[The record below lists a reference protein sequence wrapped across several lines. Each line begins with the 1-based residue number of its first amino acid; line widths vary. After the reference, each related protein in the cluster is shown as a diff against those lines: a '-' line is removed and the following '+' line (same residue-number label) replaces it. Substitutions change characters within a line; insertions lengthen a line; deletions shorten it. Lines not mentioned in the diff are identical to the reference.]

1 MEAGKVKSPK
11 QHLAGLKKLLAP
23 LHKVHDFMDTS
34 GPARVMYGPAS
45 GTAGGQMGRDLMD
58 FLKQVP
64 LFEDLSQG
72 DLKRLARIVHERVY
86 RDGEIIFEQGT
97 PGAAL
102 YVLRGGM
109 VEIMRK
115 KRDGEEI
122 PLAMLEPPASFEELA
137 AVGAEVVHWAS
148 ARAHGPVSVVAIG
161 SSDLDALSRNF
172 PALANKILMKL
183 ARVIAVECRMLLE
196 AEYFQEEGEQ

>member
-1 MEAGKVKSPK
+1 MKSPK
-11 QHLAGLKKLLAP
+11 KMVPLAGLKKILFPVQAAR
-23 LHKVHDFMDTS
+23 DFMDTAI
-34 GPARVMYGPAS
+34 PARVMYDPAS
-45 GTAGGQMGRDLMD
+45 KTSVGEMGRDLMD

-64 LFEDLSQG
+64 LFEDLAQG
-72 DLKRLARIVHERVY
+72 ELKRLARIIHERVY

-102 YVLRGGM
+102 YILRGGM

-161 SSDLDALSRNF
+161 RSDLDALSHNF
-172 PALANKILMKL
+172 PSLANKILMKL
-183 ARVIAVECRMLLE
+183 SGVIAVQFRLLLE
-196 AEYFQEEGEQ
+196 AEYFNEEGEQ

>member
-1 MEAGKVKSPK
+1 MNSPK
-11 QHLAGLKKLLAP
+11 KEYPLAGIKKILFPLRKDRDLL
-23 LHKVHDFMDTS
+23 DTS

-45 GTAGGQMGRDLMD
+45 NTAVGEMGRDLVD
-58 FLKQVP
+58 FLKKVP
-64 LFEDLSQG
+64 LFEDLAQG
-72 DLKRLARIVHERVY
+72 DLKRLARIIHERVF
-86 RDGEIIFEQGT
+86 RDGEMIFEQGT
-97 PGAAL
+97 PGTAL

-161 SSDLDALSRNF
+161 RSDLDALSRNF
-172 PALANKILMKL
+172 PSLANKILMKL
-183 ARVIAVECRMLLE
+183 ARVIAVQFQLLLE
-196 AEYFQEEGEQ
+196 AEYFNEEGEQ

>member
-1 MEAGKVKSPK
+1 MKSPK
-11 QHLAGLKKLLAP
+11 MKSHFAGLKKLLAP
-23 LHKVHDFMDTS
+23 LQKARDFMDTS

-45 GTAGGQMGRDLMD
+45 SAVVGETGRDLMD

-64 LFEDLSQG
+64 LFEDLAQG
-72 DLKRLARIVHERVY
+72 DLKRLARVVHERVY

-102 YVLRGGM
+102 YVLRSGM
-109 VEIMRK
+109 VEILRK

-161 SSDLDALSRNF
+161 RSDLDALSRNF
-172 PALANKILMKL
+172 PSLANKILMKL
-183 ARVIAVECRMLLE
+183 ARVISAQIQMLLE
-196 AEYFQEEGEQ
+196 AEYFGEEGGQ

>member
-1 MEAGKVKSPK
+1 MNAPK
-11 QHLAGLKKLLAP
+11 KKKFPLAGLKKILFPMQAAR
-23 LHKVHDFMDTS
+23 DFLDTS
-34 GPARVMYGPAS
+34 IPGRVMYGPAS
-45 GTAGGQMGRDLMD
+45 NTAAGEMGRDLMD

-64 LFEDLSQG
+64 LFEGLAQG
-72 DLKRLARIVHERVY
+72 DLKRLSRIIHERVY

-161 SSDLDALSRNF
+161 RSDLDALSRNF
-172 PALANKILMKL
+172 PSLANKILMKL
-183 ARVIAVECRMLLE
+183 ARVIAVQFRLLLE
-196 AEYFQEEGEQ
+196 AEYFKEEGEQ

>member
-1 MEAGKVKSPK
+1 MKSPK
-11 QHLAGLKKLLAP
+11 SYFAGLKKILAP
-23 LHKVHDFMDTS
+23 LQKARDFMDTS
-34 GPARVMYGPAS
+34 GPARVLYGPVS
-45 GTAGGQMGRDLMD
+45 ETAVGKRGRDLVD
-58 FLKQVP
+58 FLRKY
-64 LFEDLSQG
+64 LSLRTSRG
-72 DLKRLARIVHERVY
+72 DLRRLARIVHERVY
-86 RDGEIIFEQGT
+86 RDGEFIFEQGT

-109 VEIMRK
+109 VEILRK

-161 SSDLDALSRNF
+161 RSDLDALSRNF
-172 PALANKILMKL
+172 PSLANKILMKL
-183 ARVIAVECRMLLE
+183 AQVIAVQLRMFLE
-196 AEYFQEEGEQ
+196 AEYFHEENEQ

>member
-1 MEAGKVKSPK
+1 MKK
-11 QHLAGLKKLLAP
+11 QSYPGLKKILFP
-23 LHKVHDFMDTS
+23 LQKARDFLDTS
-34 GPARVMYGPAS
+34 GPARVMYGSPPES
-45 GTAGGQMGRDLMD
+45 MTGERGRDLVD

-64 LFEDLSQG
+64 LFADLAQG
-72 DLKRLARIVHERVY
+72 DLRRLARIVHERAY

-102 YVLRGGM
+102 YLLRGGM

-115 KRDGEEI
+115 KRNGEEI

-148 ARAHGPVSVVAIG
+148 ARAHGPVSLVAIG
-161 SSDLDALSRNF
+161 RSDLDALSHNF
-172 PALANKILMKL
+172 PPLANKILMKL
-183 ARVIAVECRMLLE
+183 GQIIAVQLRMFLE
-196 AEYFQEEGEQ
+196 AEHFSDERSVNSDSPQ

>member
-1 MEAGKVKSPK
+1 MTSPK
-11 QHLAGLKKLLAP
+11 KKFPLAGLKKILFPVQAAR
-23 LHKVHDFMDTS
+23 DFMDTS
-34 GPARVMYGPAS
+34 GPARVMYGQAS
-45 GTAGGQMGRDLMD
+45 NTAVGEMGRNLMD

-64 LFEDLSQG
+64 LFKDLAQG

-122 PLAMLEPPASFEELA
+122 PLAMLEPPASFEEHA

-161 SSDLDALSRNF
+161 SSDLDALSHNF
-172 PALANKILMKL
+172 PSLANKILMKL
-183 ARVIAVECRMLLE
+183 SRVIAVQFRLFLE
-196 AEYFQEEGEQ
+196 AEYFNEEWEQ